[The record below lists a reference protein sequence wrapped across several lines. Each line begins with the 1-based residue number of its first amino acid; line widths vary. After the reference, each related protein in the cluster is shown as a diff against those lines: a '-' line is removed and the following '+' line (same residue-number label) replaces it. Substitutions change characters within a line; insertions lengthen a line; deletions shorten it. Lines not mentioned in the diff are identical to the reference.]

1 MRFLLPEDSRG
12 MALTPG
18 CRGTLATM
26 NLKKT
31 IILSVIL
38 AGATAMATQIVFL
51 REFLIIFYGNE
62 ISIGIILASWL
73 VWGAMGSL
81 LFGRF
86 SDALG
91 NKVRVFYA
99 CQLALSVILPV
110 TLLGIRLSRSFMGIA
125 TGEIVGYYPM
135 MLATFSLLALP
146 CAILAFMFSLSCRMC
161 SGVTD
166 ASAGGIARVYSM
178 ESVGAILGGGLV
190 SYVLIQRME
199 AFGIVFIF
207 SALNVAGALAM
218 ESCDRPSP
226 GRRPRARRA
235 AIAVF
240 LAALVALYAF
250 GGTNIRKFSLERLW
264 SGFNVL
270 ESRDSVYG
278 NIAVT
283 RRDRQLSFYGNGL
296 HLYTVPDLFSAEQA
310 VHFPLL
316 EHPAPA
322 KVLLIG
328 GGVGGLLEQ
337 ALKHPVK
344 KVEYVELD
352 PLIVK
357 MARKHLPAGDA
368 AFLDSPRVSVS
379 NADGRFFVKRSDE
392 KYDCVIVALGDPY
405 TAQLNRFYTVDFFRE
420 INNILNEGGVV
431 SFGLTASANYIGEE
445 LAAYLRSIYISLKE
459 VFPEVLAVPGDSM
472 LLMASNQK
480 GGITRDLDILMGRM
494 KERGIQAQY
503 VREYYLFDVLSEGRI
518 EYAAETLKG
527 REGAILN
534 TDFKPISYYFAT
546 LFWSTQFDTPG
557 IRRFLRSVN
566 SGKIWSAAAL
576 FCLLLS
582 LCVLSRRSV
591 RQRAATLAAVMTT
604 GFAEIIFQIV
614 VILSFQVIYG
624 HVFHKIGIIITSF
637 MIGLA
642 AGSVVIG
649 RAMGRLKDVR
659 RVFIATQVSICIYP
673 LILPAVFMFFSRSDS
688 VLADWIGSNVVF
700 PFLPV
705 ISGAIGGVQ
714 FPLANRIYLRSG
726 KETGR
731 VSALSYGV
739 DLLGACAGSLL
750 AASFLVPV
758 LGILQT
764 CILAGL
770 INAVVLGLLLVSR

>member
-1 MRFLLPEDSRG
+1 
-12 MALTPG
+12 
-18 CRGTLATM
+18 M

-51 REFLIIFYGNE
+51 REFLAIFYGNE

-73 VWGAMGSL
+73 VWGAIGSL
-81 LFGRF
+81 LLGRF
-86 SDALG
+86 SDAIR

-99 CQLALSVILPV
+99 CQLALSVVLPAV
-110 TLLGIRLSRSFMGIA
+110 LLGIRMSKSLMGIA

-146 CAILAFMFSLSCRMC
+146 CAILAFMFSLSCRIY
-161 SGVTD
+161 SAEADTP
-166 ASAGGIARVYSM
+166 AGGIARVYSM

-199 AFGIVFIF
+199 AFGIVFLF

-218 ESCDRPSP
+218 ESCDRPLS
-226 GRRPRARRA
+226 GWPRARRA
-235 AIAVF
+235 AISAF
-240 LAALVALYAF
+240 LAALVVLYAF
-250 GGTNIRKFSLERLW
+250 GWPHIRKFSLERLW
-264 SGFNVL
+264 SGFDVL
-270 ESRDSVYG
+270 ESRDSIYG

-283 RRDRQLSFYGNGL
+283 QKGRQLSFYGNGL
-296 HLYTVPDLFSAEQA
+296 HLYTVPDIFTAEQA

-316 EHPAPA
+316 EHPSP
-322 KVLLIG
+322 KNILLIG
-328 GGVGGLLEQ
+328 GGVGGLLKE
-337 ALKHPVK
+337 ALKHPIK

-357 MARKHLPAGDA
+357 MARAHLPSEDA
-368 AFLDSPRVSVS
+368 AFLDSPRVSIS
-379 NADGRFFVKRSDE
+379 NADGRFFVKRSGE
-392 KYDCVIVALGDPY
+392 KYDCVIIALGDPY

-420 INNILNEGGVV
+420 IYKVLNDGGVV
-431 SFGLTASANYIGEE
+431 SFSLTASANYIGEE
-445 LAAYLRSIYISLKE
+445 LAAYLRSINISLKE

-472 LLMASNQK
+472 LLLASNRK
-480 GGITRDLDILMGRM
+480 GVLTYDIDTLMGRI

-503 VREYYLFDVLSEGRI
+503 VREYYLFDVLSKGRI
-518 EYAAETLKG
+518 EYAEEMLKG

-557 IRRFLRSVN
+557 IRRFLRSVT
-566 SGKIWSAAAL
+566 SAKIWSAAAL

-582 LCVLSRRSV
+582 LCVLLRRSG
-591 RQRAATLAAVMTT
+591 RQRSAALAAVMTT

-624 HVFHKIGIIITSF
+624 HVFYKIGIIITSF
-637 MIGLA
+637 MLGLA
-642 AGSVVIG
+642 VGSVIMG
-649 RAMGRLKDVR
+649 KALGRLKDAR
-659 RVFIATQVSICIYP
+659 SLFIATQVSICIYP
-673 LILPAVFMFFSRSDS
+673 LILPFVFMFFSGSGS
-688 VLADWIGSNVVF
+688 ATADWIGSNIVF

-705 ISGAIGGVQ
+705 IPGVIGGVQ

-758 LGILQT
+758 LGIFQT

-770 INAVVLGLLLVSR
+770 INAVVLGLILVSR